1 MLTGMHRLAKGM
13 TVAARI
19 MAFGAAG
26 VVPPIKSRGI

>member
-1 MLTGMHRLAKGM
+1 MPTVTQRLAKGM